1 MTTEVRVAIVE
12 DNPAYRKSLG
22 TFLEHA
28 RGFSVADV
36 FGNADRMLT
45 RARRSTHADDAPP
58 WDLVLMDIELPGKSG
73 IEATRELRE
82 LLPDLPVVML
92 TVFEDPRVIL
102 EAISAGA
109 NGYMLKK
116 ATAREL
122 IDQLRGVLEGG
133 APLSPAV
140 ASAVINIVRKLNAA
154 DTGGSASAGF
164 PSAAGSPSRLDL
176 TDRELDVLRCLVR
189 GLSYGETADDLGISE
204 GTVRT
209 HVRAVYRKLQVHSV
223 AQAIRRGM
231 ELGLV

>member
-1 MTTEVRVAIVE
+1 MATEVRVAIVE
-12 DNPAYRKSLG
+12 DNPDYRKSLG
-22 TFLEHA
+22 TFLGHV
-28 RGFSVADV
+28 RGFSVAES
-36 FGNADRMLT
+36 FGNAEKLLT
-45 RARRSTHADDAPP
+45 RAREWADIDDPPP
-58 WDLVLMDIELPGKSG
+58 WELVLMDIELPGKSG

-82 LLPDLPVVML
+82 VLPNLPVVML

-109 NGYMLKK
+109 NGYVLKK

-122 IDQLRGVLEGG
+122 ADQLRGVMEGG

-140 ASAVINIVRKLNAA
+140 ASTVIDIVRKLNAEA
-154 DTGGSASAGF
+154 DGGASSSSSSAPVS
-164 PSAAGSPSRLDL
+164 SRLDL

-189 GLSYGETADDLGISE
+189 GLSYAETGEDLGISE

-209 HVRAVYRKLQVHSV
+209 HVRSVYKKLQVHSV

>member
-1 MTTEVRVAIVE
+1 MSASVRVAIVE
-12 DNPAYRKSLG
+12 DNPGYRKSLG
-22 TFLEHA
+22 TFIGHA
-28 RGFSVADV
+28 SGFTVADT
-36 FGNADRMLT
+36 FGNAERLLA
-45 RARRSTHADDAPP
+45 RARGSSSAGGAPS
-58 WDLVLMDIELPGKSG
+58 WDLVLMDIELPGKTG

-82 LLPDLPVVML
+82 VMPDVPVVML

-109 NGYMLKK
+109 NGYILKK

-122 IDQLRGVLEGG
+122 IDQLRGVMEGG

-140 ASAVINIVRKLNAA
+140 ASTVIDIVRRLNA
-154 DTGGSASAGF
+154 G
-164 PSAAGSPSRLDL
+164 SAAGGDSTPSTDPSRLDL
-176 TDRELDVLRCLVR
+176 TDRELDVLRSLTR
-189 GLSYGETADDLGISE
+189 GLSYAETGADLGISE

>member
-1 MTTEVRVAIVE
+1 MGTECRVAIVE

-22 TFLEHA
+22 TFLGHA
-28 RGFSVADV
+28 RGFSVAET
-36 FGNADRMLT
+36 FGNADPLLA
-45 RARRSTHADDAPP
+45 RARRLSTEDEPPP
-58 WDLVLMDIELPGKSG
+58 WELVLMDIELPGKNG

-82 LLPDLPVVML
+82 LMPDLPVVML

-109 NGYMLKK
+109 NGYVLKK

-122 IDQLRGVLEGG
+122 IDQLRGVMEGG

-140 ASAVINIVRKLNAA
+140 ASTVIDIVRKLDAE
-154 DTGGSASAGF
+154 S
-164 PSAAGSPSRLDL
+164 GSPSSSRRGGVSPTRLDL

-189 GLSYGETADDLGISE
+189 GLSYIETGDDLGISE

-209 HVRAVYRKLQVHSV
+209 HVRSVYRKLQVHSV
-223 AQAIRRGM
+223 AQAIRRGT